1 MSLGF
6 AEVAAWGT
14 GRQAK
19 GGNRQEQ
26 RGKSKNEREKVD
38 DRPLSIW
45 VVSKQPSGRTHAT

>member
-14 GRQAK
+14 DRQTK

-26 RGKSKNEREKVD
+26 WGKSKNERDKDD
-38 DRPLSIW
+38 DRPVSIL